1 MDEGKGK
8 NRFGIV
14 LAFVGAGFLILGVL
28 FFSGR
33 LGGNNSTAKSV
44 PEGAVVIWGTLPQV
58 EFNQVLQVVMAR
70 QSKIGISYTQ
80 VAPNELKPKLI
91 EAIAADASPD
101 MIVTDISNFY
111 SVKFY
116 TQETPYAIYPEAGF
130 RQAFSNV
137 TYDLLGPTGVSAIPI
152 GIDPIM
158 LFFNREIMAASGYS
172 TPPMTWNDVYLMAPD
187 IIKIEKGQLIRQEL
201 LPFGQYKNVN
211 NAWAIISTLF
221 AQSRVSIAKTD
232 QAVGKVV
239 NLANSD
245 IAGIDGAGQKVV
257 EFYTQF
263 SDPKS
268 QFYTWNRSMLDSKKE
283 FLEGRLAFL
292 PSFAS
297 EAKDIRD
304 RNPNLNF
311 AVAAIPQLNTDAK
324 YQATFGNV
332 YVASMLKKSTN
343 PTAANVVLFEMAGP
357 DFQKVFSQNLM
368 MAPALN
374 ALLMLPP
381 ETTYLPVVYRS
392 ALIAKTWYND
402 DMVKTDQA
410 FSQMIDSLISGRQ
423 TIQQAIYQAES
434 ILKGDGF

>member
-8 NRFGIV
+8 NRFGVI

-28 FFSGR
+28 FFSGK
-33 LGGNNSTAKSV
+33 LGGNKSVSQTV
-44 PEGAVVIWGTLPQV
+44 PEGIVVIWGTLPQV
-58 EFNQVLQVVMAR
+58 EFNNALQIVMAK
-70 QSKIGISYTQ
+70 QSKIGISYSQ
-80 VAPNELKPKLI
+80 VAPSELRPKLI
-91 EAIAADASPD
+91 EAIAADAAPD
-101 MIVTDISNFY
+101 MVVTDISNFY

-116 TQETPYAIYPEAGF
+116 TQETPYTIYPEAGF
-130 RQAFSNV
+130 RQAFSGA
-137 TYDLLGPTGVSAIPI
+137 TYDLLTPTGVSAIPV
-152 GIDPIM
+152 GIDPVM
-158 LFFNREIMAASGYS
+158 MFFNREILAQSGYS
-172 TPPMTWNDVYLMAPD
+172 TPPMTWNDIYLMAPD

-221 AQSRVSIAKTD
+221 MQSRVPIARAD
-232 QAVGKVV
+232 QTLKKVV

-297 EAKDIRD
+297 ETKDIRD

-311 AVAAIPQLNTDAK
+311 AVAQIPQLNTDAK

-332 YVASMLKKSTN
+332 YVASMLKKSMN

-357 DFQKVFSQNLM
+357 DFQKSFSQNLM

-410 FSQMIDSLISGRQ
+410 FSQMVESVISGKQ
-423 TIQQAIYQAES
+423 NVQQAIYQAER
-434 ILKGDGF
+434 ILNNTNF

>member
-1 MDEGKGK
+1 MDEGKSK
-8 NRFGIV
+8 NRFGII
-14 LAFVGAGFLILGVL
+14 LAFVGAGLLVLGVL
-28 FFSGR
+28 FFSGK
-33 LGGNNSTAKSV
+33 LGGNGPTSKTA
-44 PEGAVVIWGTLPQV
+44 PEGTVIVWGTLPQS
-58 EFNQVLQVVMAR
+58 EFSNALEVIMSK

-80 VAPNELKPKLI
+80 VATNELKSKLI
-91 EAIAADASPD
+91 EAVAADAAPD
-101 MIVTDISNFY
+101 LVVTDISSFY
-111 SVKFY
+111 SIKFY
-116 TQETPYAIYPEAGF
+116 TQETPYTIYPEAGF
-130 RQAFSNV
+130 RQAFSGA
-137 TYDLLGPTGVSAIPI
+137 TYDLLTPTGVSAIPI

-158 LFFNREIMAASGYS
+158 MFFNREILAQSGYS
-172 TPPMTWNDVYLMAPD
+172 TPPMTWSDVYIMAPD

-221 AQSRVSIAKTD
+221 MQSRVPIAKAD
-232 QAVGKVV
+232 QTLKKVV
-239 NLANSD
+239 NLASSD

-297 EAKDIRD
+297 ETKDIRD

-311 AVAAIPQLNTDAK
+311 AVAQIPQLNTDAK

-332 YVASMLKKSTN
+332 YVVSQLKKSTN
-343 PTAANVVLFEMAGP
+343 PTAANVVLFEMAGV
-357 DFQKVFSQNLM
+357 DFQKTFSQNLM

-381 ETTYLPVVYRS
+381 ETTYLPIVYRS
-392 ALIAKTWYND
+392 ALIAKNWYNE
-402 DMVKTDQA
+402 DMLKTDQA
-410 FSQMIDSLISGRQ
+410 FSQMIESVISGKQ
-423 TIQQAIYQAES
+423 NVQQAIYQAER
-434 ILKGDGF
+434 ILNNTNF

>member
-1 MDEGKGK
+1 MEQGIVK
-8 NRFGIV
+8 NRFGTI
-14 LAFVGAGFLILGVL
+14 LAFVGAGLLVLGVL

-33 LGGNNSTAKSV
+33 LGGNNSTSKSV
-44 PEGAVVIWGTLPQV
+44 PEGNVVVWGTLSQV
-58 EFNQVLQVVMAR
+58 EFNQALQVIMAK
-70 QSKIGISYTQ
+70 QNKIGISYTQ
-80 VAPNELKPKLI
+80 VAPNELRSKLI
-91 EAIAADASPD
+91 EAVAADASPD

-116 TQETPYAIYPEAGF
+116 TQEIPYKTYPEAGF
-130 RQAFSNV
+130 KQAFSGA
-137 TYDLLGPTGVSAIPI
+137 TYDLLTQTGVSAIPI

-158 LFFNREIMAASGYS
+158 MFFNREILAQSGYS
-172 TPPMTWNDVYLMAPD
+172 NPPMTWNDVYTMAPD

-221 AQSRVSIAKTD
+221 AQSRVPIAKTD
-232 QAVGKVV
+232 QVLGKTV
-239 NLANSD
+239 NLANSE
-245 IAGIDGAGQKVV
+245 ISGIDGAGQKVV

-297 EAKDIRD
+297 ETKDISD

-311 AVAAIPQLNTDAK
+311 AVAQIPQLNADAK

-332 YVASMLKKSTN
+332 YLASMLKKSTN
-343 PTAANVVLFEMAGP
+343 PTAANVVLFEMAGA
-357 DFQKVFSQNLM
+357 DFQKTFSQSLM

-374 ALLMLPP
+374 SLLMLPP

-392 ALIAKTWYND
+392 ALIAKSWYND

-410 FSQMIDSLISGRQ
+410 FSQMIESVISGKQ
-423 TIQQAIYQAES
+423 NIEQAIYQAER
-434 ILKGDGF
+434 ILGNKNF